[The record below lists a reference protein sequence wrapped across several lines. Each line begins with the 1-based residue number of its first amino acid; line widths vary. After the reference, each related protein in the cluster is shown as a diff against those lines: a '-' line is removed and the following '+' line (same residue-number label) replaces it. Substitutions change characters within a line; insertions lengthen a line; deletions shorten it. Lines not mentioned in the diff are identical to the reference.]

1 MASEVKPMA
10 KNHTGGFFPK
20 FHDFFTLTCF
30 SYNKVDTDIPSAS
43 AAKNN
48 SKGEG
53 NIGFVQE
60 AFSMVC
66 DCCSGYFHI
75 YGVYTLI
82 YFLRILYYFWAQR
95 RLG

>member
-1 MASEVKPMA
+1 MASQVEPMA
-10 KNHTGGFFPK
+10 KNPTGGCFAK
-20 FHDFFTLTCF
+20 VHDVFTLTC
-30 SYNKVDTDIPSAS
+30 SANNKADTDIPSAS

-60 AFSMVC
+60 AFFGVY

-82 YFLRILYYFWAQR
+82 YFLCILYYFGAQR

>member
-1 MASEVKPMA
+1 MASEVEPMA
-10 KNHTGGFFPK
+10 KNPTRGFFAK
-20 FHDFFTLTCF
+20 VHDVFTLTCF

-60 AFSMVC
+60 AFFGVY

-82 YFLRILYYFWAQR
+82 YFLHILYYFWAQS

>member
-1 MASEVKPMA
+1 MVSEVEPMA
-10 KNHTGGFFPK
+10 KNTIGFFEN
-20 FHDFFTLTCF
+20 FHNVFTLTC
-30 SYNKVDTDIPSAS
+30 SAYNKADTDIPSSFAT
-43 AAKNN
+43 KNN

-82 YFLRILYYFWAQR
+82 YFLCILYYFWAQR